1 MSLTTHIGYGPFHLE
16 NFRPGDL
23 FARFDGSL
31 ARVCDPQ
38 PVGRPDFIQVWIDH
52 GTSNARKE
60 WLHKTAQ
67 AYAISE
73 EQGWSIERRRKGG
86 GHARRPQ

>member
-1 MSLTTHIGYGPFHLE
+1 MSLTTHIGYGRFRLE
-16 NFRPGDL
+16 DFAPGDL
-23 FARFDGSL
+23 FARFDSSL

-38 PVGRPDFIQVWIDH
+38 PVGRPEFRQVWIDH

-67 AYAISE
+67 AFAISE
-73 EQGWSIERRRKGG
+73 EQAWSIEEQKNGG
-86 GHARRPQ
+86 DHACRSS